1 MLCQKHDRLQLY
13 YTGCQRKKTCNV
25 FASSVSGTCN
35 GICSLPEV
43 YREFPTAVC
52 IKCRNHFPTVM
63 QTILWKERYS
73 KMMRKQPSPRCS
85 FLQQV
90 NEVSFAVNDMLLY
103 LDTHPEDQ
111 KTLRYFSDI
120 SDRRNQ
126 LMAEY
131 AEKYGPLTID
141 SAAVSSENAWKWS
154 QQPFPWEK
162 EGACR

>member
-1 MLCQKHDRLQLY
+1 
-13 YTGCQRKKTCNV
+13 
-25 FASSVSGTCN
+25 
-35 GICSLPEV
+35 
-43 YREFPTAVC
+43 
-52 IKCRNHFPTVM
+52 
-63 QTILWKERYS
+63 
-73 KMMRKQPSPRCS
+73 MMRKQPSQRCS
-85 FLQQV
+85 FLQQI

-103 LDTHPEDQ
+103 LDTHPKDQ
-111 KTLRYFSDI
+111 KALRYFSDI

-162 EGACR
+162 EGA

>member
-1 MLCQKHDRLQLY
+1 MTRPSSQPMNRSELY
-13 YTGCQRKKTCNV
+13 RW
-25 FASSVSGTCN
+25 
-35 GICSLPEV
+35 
-43 YREFPTAVC
+43 
-52 IKCRNHFPTVM
+52 VM
-63 QTILWKERYS
+63 ALGFCAY
-73 KMMRKQPSPRCS
+73 
-85 FLQQV
+85 
-90 NEVSFAVNDMLLY
+90 DMLLY

-111 KTLRYFSDI
+111 KALRYFSDI

-162 EGACR
+162 EGA